1 MPHDA
6 DGAGQPDRSPRPERR
21 VPCLYYC
28 ICAPGPQ
35 PPPRAQGALASH
47 DPGPDRPGPLGVV
60 HPRCRNWLGCSHSL
74 GWCGA
79 CTARGWGATGG
90 GSGVLRVG
98 GAFVQYAQPS
108 TSRSRPSWSKPT
120 PGAQSGTDIS
130 RRRTTTSWPPVRES
144 EGLRQGAA
152 WSDLRR
158 RRWALPHAHSRATQW
173 RTPRSSS
180 GSRSA
185 RVLLRS
191 PVSTAL
197 TSAGPP
203 SKRRRRIVGMLR
215 FVFGVRRRCGGDVS
229 TMDTSDPTDRF
240 RRPAVDSRATTPT
253 GVGQV
258 RPQARRLLGRG
269 RRRWEGGRRLTGGG
283 RRARRTGGS

>member
-1 MPHDA
+1 M
-6 DGAGQPDRSPRPERR
+6 
-21 VPCLYYC
+21 
-28 ICAPGPQ
+28 
-35 PPPRAQGALASH
+35 
-47 DPGPDRPGPLGVV
+47 
-60 HPRCRNWLGCSHSL
+60 
-74 GWCGA
+74 
-79 CTARGWGATGG
+79 
-90 GSGVLRVG
+90 
-98 GAFVQYAQPS
+98 QYAQPS

-144 EGLRQGAA
+144 EELRQGAA

-180 GSRSA
+180 GLRSA
-185 RVLLRS
+185 RVLLRG

-258 RPQARRLLGRG
+258 RPQARHLLGRG
-269 RRRWEGGRRLTGGG
+269 RRRREGGRRL
-283 RRARRTGGS
+283 

>member
-6 DGAGQPDRSPRPERR
+6 DGAGRPDRSPRPERR

-98 GAFVQYAQPS
+98 GAFVQYAPPS

-130 RRRTTTSWPPVRES
+130 RRRTTTSGPHT
-144 EGLRQGAA
+144 GARSGQTGQDA
-152 WSDLRR
+152 
-158 RRWALPHAHSRATQW
+158 A
-173 RTPRSSS
+173 SSS
-180 GSRSA
+180 GGEAPSR
-185 RVLLRS
+185 
-191 PVSTAL
+191 
-197 TSAGPP
+197 
-203 SKRRRRIVGMLR
+203 
-215 FVFGVRRRCGGDVS
+215 GVRAPGPVDL
-229 TMDTSDPTDRF
+229 TLAELT
-240 RRPAVDSRATTPT
+240 RPAA
-253 GVGQV
+253 QC
-258 RPQARRLLGRG
+258 PQR
-269 RRRWEGGRRLTGGG
+269 
-283 RRARRTGGS
+283 

>member
-6 DGAGQPDRSPRPERR
+6 DGAGRPDRSSRPERR
-21 VPCLYYC
+21 VSWHLTTPVRTD
-28 ICAPGPQ
+28 
-35 PPPRAQGALASH
+35 RALLALCTLMPELA
-47 DPGPDRPGPLGVV
+47 R
-60 HPRCRNWLGCSHSL
+60 CSHSL

-79 CTARGWGATGG
+79 CTARRWGATGG
-90 GSGVLRVG
+90 GSGVLPVG

-130 RRRTTTSWPPVRES
+130 RRRTTTSLPPVRES
-144 EGLRQGAA
+144 EGLRQGPA

-158 RRWALPHAHSRATQW
+158 RRWALPHAHSCAPQW

-185 RVLLRS
+185 RVLLRA

-203 SKRRRRIVGMLR
+203 SKWQRRIVEMLR

-240 RRPAVDSRATTPT
+240 RRPAVGSRATTPT
-253 GVGQV
+253 GAGQV
-258 RPQARRLLGRG
+258 RPQAHRLLGRG